1 MNYSENIAAW
11 KIGNASKIDAVRDA
25 LLNGD
30 DGGEALAEALTEAV
44 SEFVISEGDV
54 KSWNATLNR
63 EIHKAAQYAWEQST
77 DKKFIKGAGYSVFGF
92 KWHKAENE
100 VVYGLVNTRTHAAKA
115 DAVEPESDAVEPE
128 QSNDSKDA
136 FLTTVSKFAATASE
150 QEKAM
155 VARLIDTIIA
165 NR

>member
-1 MNYSENIAAW
+1 MNYLENIAAW

-44 SEFVISEGDV
+44 SEFVISEADV

-77 DKKFIKGAGYSVFGF
+77 DKKFVKGAGYQVFGF
-92 KWHKAENE
+92 KWHKAESE
-100 VVYGLVNTRTHAAKA
+100 VVYGLVNTRSHAPKV
-115 DAVEPESDAVEPE
+115 DAVESEADATPE
-128 QSNDSKDA
+128 QAPKDK
-136 FLTTVSKFAATASE
+136 FLTTVAKFAATASD

-155 VARLIDTIIA
+155 VARLIDTIIS